1 MTLTKLIA
9 TTTLFSVITGLT
21 ACACHGIQDP
31 VIRKANG
38 TFLSQ
43 KSSIP
48 TVNFY
53 KYSPGCYVACDSDNS
68 KNTAFATGRSGVYGK
83 GLVRV
88 NGIYVGAVC
97 QPQGYA
103 FQTLYKI
110 QHFSDLCNQ
119 HIPTCHGDC
128 YGNGE
133 TGKFVGI
140 TNY

>member
-1 MTLTKLIA
+1 MKLAKI
-9 TTTLFSVITGLT
+9 ITSIILLSLGSFL
-21 ACACHGIQDP
+21 ASCACHGIQDP

-38 TFLSQ
+38 VFLSE

-48 TVNFY
+48 TKNYY
-53 KYSPGCYVACDSDNS
+53 KYVPGCYVACYSENS
-68 KNTAFATGRSGVYGK
+68 SNNAFATGRPGIYGK

-88 NGIYVGAVC
+88 NGLYVGPVC

-103 FQTLYKI
+103 FKTLYKI

-119 HIPTCHGDC
+119 YISTCHGNC
-128 YGNGE
+128 FGNGE